1 MIRHHSLGF
10 EQIFKNALTGLN
22 MGGAKG
28 GCDFEPKGKSD
39 NEIKKFVSG
48 ILVIDTS
55 FSDEA
60 TDAKVY
66 HDSVMLSCLSFPDT
80 LGPTPTYPQVTLEL
94 VAERLDTC
102 LVLTKSTETSLL
114 VS

>member
-48 ILVIDTS
+48 ILVIVQ
-55 FSDEA
+55 A
-60 TDAKVY
+60 
-66 HDSVMLSCLSFPDT
+66 CLMR
-80 LGPTPTYPQVTLEL
+80 
-94 VAERLDTC
+94 RLMQTFTMT
-102 LVLTKSTETSLL
+102 VLCFHA
-114 VS
+114 